1 MSKIVNFSVV
11 IPVYNVGE
19 VLRKCLDSL
28 LNQPFNDYEII
39 LVNDGSTDCKT
50 IEICE
55 EYGKSK
61 SIIRLFNKPNGGC
74 IDARR
79 YGTLQSKGKYIT
91 YGDGDYFFAEDY
103 IQILHDAVRHPAD
116 LYIFNNFLN
125 YIGKEEF
132 YREKSLPKSGYVDLD
147 WVFEEFLSVRMN
159 AVWDKIYRRA
169 LFGEKVDIIPE
180 NIIFG
185 DDTYLN
191 NMYLSKIKT
200 VYVYDAAIYYHYID
214 SKSSVCSSEVTF
226 KNLEDIS
233 VVFDSLSVL
242 KELPYFTKKREEAF
256 KDFHYG
262 YYTRAIIALSQ
273 KGLCKS
279 EINSQIMNKNI
290 MNNIQ
295 PFKASSFRGAIYRLI
310 LKYGWYKFATLIS

>member
-91 YGDGDYFFAEDY
+91 YGDGDDFFAEDY

-116 LYIFNNFLN
+116 LYIFNNFCFL
-125 YIGKEEF
+125 F
-132 YREKSLPKSGYVDLD
+132 RHVPLSLP
-147 WVFEEFLSVRMN
+147 EFRQF
-159 AVWDKIYRRA
+159 AVLTLLPPQDYLAESSNFHPDGAPNQK
-169 LFGEKVDIIPE
+169 EKLHPP
-180 NIIFG
+180 
-185 DDTYLN
+185 
-191 NMYLSKIKT
+191 
-200 VYVYDAAIYYHYID
+200 
-214 SKSSVCSSEVTF
+214 
-226 KNLEDIS
+226 
-233 VVFDSLSVL
+233 VV
-242 KELPYFTKKREEAF
+242 
-256 KDFHYG
+256 H
-262 YYTRAIIALSQ
+262 
-273 KGLCKS
+273 
-279 EINSQIMNKNI
+279 
-290 MNNIQ
+290 
-295 PFKASSFRGAIYRLI
+295 
-310 LKYGWYKFATLIS
+310 